1 MPLPL
6 IVALGAVAISG
17 FAATAGV
24 VTTVEKNNQA
34 KDIQQSAEEILF
46 IAQKDMEYYRV
57 STKKCFEKLGK
68 TKLLIAANELKDF
81 VDLLSKFK
89 DINLLGSDGTNEL
102 MKMSIDPKDITD
114 MKGITS
120 QASQIIGNG
129 LAGIG
134 AGALVG
140 CGVYGGVSTFAAA
153 GTGTAISTLSGAVA
167 SNATLA

>member
-89 DINLLGSDGTNEL
+89 DINLLGSDGTDEL
-102 MKMSIDPKDITD
+102 MKMKKEHLITIP
-114 MKGITS
+114 MKSCGRSLNLATSVGIIS
-120 QASQIIGNG
+120 FE
-129 LAGIG
+129 
-134 AGALVG
+134 ALRQNF
-140 CGVYGGVSTFAAA
+140 SHF
-153 GTGTAISTLSGAVA
+153 
-167 SNATLA
+167 NP